1 MKKRLTKYIAILT
14 LVPVLFLTGCGQNP
28 VFEFD
33 IMTELFEEFEEPE
46 SQTVVEIPEDYVKP
60 ELPADMNEAYV
71 DFSIEL
77 FKRSLSAGEN
87 SLISPASAEFALTMA
102 AMGANGETLDEMLT
116 VLCPGSTLEEL
127 TAYAGGLNDTLTY
140 TNRTSFHIANSM
152 WTNETLLG
160 DCLNETYADTLKE
173 EMNAE
178 ATMLP
183 FNDRA
188 VKEIN
193 NWVDENTNG
202 MIPSLLEEIS
212 PETAMYLINAMAFE
226 GKWSDQYTEFQIHDE
241 IFTNAAGAEENAE
254 MLRETGRF
262 YLENDDATGFIKYY
276 EGGEYAFLAMLPNEE
291 GAIEDF
297 VSDMTAEDYLTFWNS
312 VTRDYDV
319 RTALPCFT
327 YSYDTIMNDALI
339 DMGMPTAFT
348 EGAADF
354 SPMVTDETVNLYINR
369 VIHKTFIELNENGTK
384 AAAVTAVEMNCESAM
399 IEEPREIKEVIL
411 NRPFVYAIVD
421 ASSGLPI
428 FIGTVNSVAE

>member
-1 MKKRLTKYIAILT
+1 MKKRFAKYIAILT

-28 VFEFD
+28 IFEFD
-33 IMTELFEEFEEPE
+33 IMNELLGAFEEP
-46 SQTVVEIPEDYVKP
+46 SSHTTPEIPEDYVKP
-60 ELPADMNEAYV
+60 ELPAHMNEAYIH
-71 DFSIEL
+71 FSIEL
-77 FKRSLSAGEN
+77 FKRSLTSGEN

-102 AMGANGETLDEMLT
+102 AMGASGSTQDEMLT
-116 VLCPGSTLEEL
+116 VLCPGYTLEDL
-127 TAYAGGLNDTLTY
+127 TSYAGNLSDSLTY
-140 TNRTSFHIANSM
+140 SNMSSFHIANSM
-152 WTNETLLG
+152 WTNEAILG

-193 NWVDENTNG
+193 NWVEDNTNG
-202 MIPSLLEEIS
+202 MIPTLLQDIS
-212 PETAMYLINAMAFE
+212 PEAAMYLINAMAFE
-226 GKWSDQYTEFQIHDE
+226 AEWSDQYSEYQIHDE
-241 IFTNAAGAEENAE
+241 IFTNAAGVEENAR

-262 YLENDDATGFIKYY
+262 YLENDDATGFIKFY

-297 VSDMTAEDYLTFWNS
+297 VANMTTEDYMTFWS
-312 VTRDYDV
+312 SMTRDYDV
-319 RTALPCFT
+319 RTALPCFS
-327 YSYDTIMNDALI
+327 YSYDTLMNDALI
-339 DMGMPTAFT
+339 DMGMTTAFS

-354 SPMVTDETVNLYINR
+354 SPMVTDENVDLYINR
-369 VIHKTFIELNENGTK
+369 VIHKTFIELDENGTK
-384 AAAVTAVEMNCESAM
+384 AAAVTAIEMYTESAM
-399 IEEPREIKEVIL
+399 IEDPREVKEVIL
-411 NRPFVYAIVD
+411 DRPFVYAIVE

>member
-1 MKKRLTKYIAILT
+1 MKKRFRKYIAILS
-14 LVPVLFLTGCGQNP
+14 LVPVLFLTGCGQNSA
-28 VFEFD
+28 FEFN
-33 IMTELFEEFEEPE
+33 IMNELFEEFEEPE

-60 ELPADMNEAYV
+60 ELPSNMNEAYIN
-71 DFSIEL
+71 FSVEL
-77 FKRSLSAGEN
+77 FKRSLTTGEN

-102 AMGANGETLDEMLT
+102 AMGANGDTQDEMLS
-116 VLCPGSTLEEL
+116 VLCAGYTLEDL
-127 TAYAGGLNDTLTY
+127 TSYTGDLSDTLTY
-140 TNRTSFHIANSM
+140 TNMTSFHIANSM

-160 DCLNETYADTLKE
+160 NCLNETYANTLKE

-193 NWVDENTNG
+193 NWVDDNTNG
-202 MIPSLLEEIS
+202 MIPSLLKDIS

-226 GKWSDQYTEFQIHDE
+226 AKWSDQYTENQIHDE
-241 IFTNAAGAEENAE
+241 IFTNAAGVEENAQ

-297 VSDMTAEDYLTFWNS
+297 VADMTTEDYMTFWNS
-312 VTRDYDV
+312 MTRDYDV

-339 DMGMPTAFT
+339 DLGMPTAFT

-354 SPMVTDETVNLYINR
+354 SPMVTDETVDLYISR
-369 VIHKTFIELNENGTK
+369 VIHKTFIELDENGTK
-384 AAAVTAVEMNCESAM
+384 AAAVTAVEVNCESAM
-399 IEEPREIKEVIL
+399 IEEPREVKEVIL
-411 NRPFVYAIVD
+411 DRPFVYAIVE

>member
-1 MKKRLTKYIAILT
+1 MKKRFRKYIAILS
-14 LVPVLFLTGCGQNP
+14 LVPVLFLTGCGQNSA
-28 VFEFD
+28 FEFN
-33 IMTELFEEFEEPE
+33 IMNELFEEFEEPE

-60 ELPADMNEAYV
+60 ELPSNMNEAYIN
-71 DFSIEL
+71 FSVEL
-77 FKRSLSAGEN
+77 FKRSLTTGEN
-87 SLISPASAEFALTMA
+87 SLISPASAEFALTMV
-102 AMGANGETLDEMLT
+102 AMGANGDTQDEMLS
-116 VLCPGSTLEEL
+116 VLCAGYTLEDL
-127 TAYAGGLNDTLTY
+127 TSYTGDLSDTLTY
-140 TNRTSFHIANSM
+140 TNMTSFHIANSM

-160 DCLNETYADTLKE
+160 NCLNETYANTLKE

-193 NWVDENTNG
+193 NWVDDNTNG
-202 MIPSLLEEIS
+202 MIPSLLKDIS

-226 GKWSDQYTEFQIHDE
+226 AKWSDQYTENQIHDE
-241 IFTNAAGAEENAE
+241 IFTNAAGVEENAQ

-297 VSDMTAEDYLTFWNS
+297 VADMTTEDYMTFWNS
-312 VTRDYDV
+312 MTRDYDV

-339 DMGMPTAFT
+339 DLGMPTAFT

-354 SPMVTDETVNLYINR
+354 SPMVTDETVDLYISR
-369 VIHKTFIELNENGTK
+369 VIHKTFIELDENGTK
-384 AAAVTAVEMNCESAM
+384 AAAVTAVEVNCESAM
-399 IEEPREIKEVIL
+399 IEEPREVKEVIL
-411 NRPFVYAIVD
+411 DRPFVYAIVE